1 MKRYLIL
8 SMFFL
13 AGISQGVVEI
23 GEKAPELCWKGID
36 NQEICTRNLK
46 GKVAVLV
53 YSTGWCPGC
62 QDEIAEL
69 SKRYPE
75 IKNSGL
81 LVASLSA
88 EGMKP
93 GQPVNDDFLKAWK
106 EKYSIPFE
114 VLASPKNAGKEFF
127 EPPYYIPA
135 TVILNKD
142 GLLAFKKVDAKVD
155 EIFSK
160 VRELLP

>member
-1 MKRYLIL
+1 MKKYLIL
-8 SMFFL
+8 TL
-13 AGISQGVVEI
+13 LLVTGISQAVVEI

-36 NQEICTRNLK
+36 NQEICTRQLK
-46 GKVAVLV
+46 DKVAVLI

-69 SKRYPE
+69 SKRYSE
-75 IKNSGL
+75 IKHPNL
-81 LVASLSA
+81 MVISLSA

-93 GQPVNDDFLKAWK
+93 GSPVNEDFLKEWK
-106 EKYSIPFE
+106 KKYSIPFE

-135 TVILNKD
+135 TVILSKA
-142 GLLAFKKVDAKVD
+142 GLLAFKKVDATVD
-155 EIFSK
+155 EIFEEAK
-160 VRELLP
+160 KLLK